1 MKALLTATRTVRTVR
16 ALAAT
21 ALVGLAGA
29 AAAASAATA
38 SAATAST
45 AAASAAT
52 AAGFTLASPDIAANS
67 TIGAPH
73 VFNSWGCTGGNI
85 SPRLEWSGA
94 PEGTQSFAL
103 TVYDPDA
110 PTGSGFWHWVVV
122 NIPASAHALSSGA
135 GTADGKALPAGSL
148 QVSTD
153 FGAPGYGGP
162 CPPVGD
168 KPHRYIFTLY
178 ALKAPKLDLPEHAT
192 AAVAGFMIHFN
203 VIGQA
208 SFTATYGR

>member
-1 MKALLTATRTVRTVR
+1 MKTHRACTLIASGLA
-16 ALAAT
+16 ALAA
-21 ALVGLAGA
+21 LAGA
-29 AAAASAATA
+29 GTAAAAGFRLA
-38 SAATAST
+38 SA
-45 AAASAAT
+45 
-52 AAGFTLASPDIAANS
+52 DIPADS
-67 TIGAPH
+67 TIGATH
-73 VFNSWGCTGGNI
+73 VFNSWGCTGGNV

-122 NIPASAHALSSGA
+122 NIPATATGLERGTGTRDGQSLPSG
-135 GTADGKALPAGSL
+135 SM
-148 QVSTD
+148 QVPTD
-153 FGAPGYGGP
+153 FGVPGFGGP

-168 KPHRYIFTLY
+168 PPHRYIFTLH
-178 ALKAPKLDLPEHAT
+178 ALKTPKLELPERAT

-203 VIGQA
+203 VIGKA

>member
-1 MKALLTATRTVRTVR
+1 MRIRTAITLASTALLA
-16 ALAAT
+16 
-21 ALVGLAGA
+21 LAGA
-29 AAAASAATA
+29 HAAR
-38 SAATAST
+38 
-45 AAASAAT
+45 
-52 AAGFTLASPDIAANS
+52 AGAFTLSSPDVPANS
-67 TIGAPH
+67 TIGATH
-73 VFNSWGCTGGNI
+73 VFNSWGCTGANV

-122 NIPASAHALSSGA
+122 NLPATTHALPPGA
-135 GTADGKALPAGSL
+135 GTPDGKALPAGSL
-148 QVSTD
+148 QISTD

-178 ALKAPKLDLPEHAT
+178 ALKAPKLDLPGHAT

-203 VIGQA
+203 VIDKA

>member
-1 MKALLTATRTVRTVR
+1 MKHRIASARIAFARIAATLV
-16 ALAAT
+16 ALAA
-21 ALVGLAGA
+21 AG
-29 AAAASAATA
+29 TA
-38 SAATAST
+38 S
-45 AAASAAT
+45 
-52 AAGFTLASPDIAANS
+52 AAGFTLASPDIPANS
-67 TIGAPH
+67 TIGATH
-73 VFNSWGCTGGNI
+73 VFNSWGCTGANV

-122 NIPASAHALSSGA
+122 NLPASAHALPPGA

-148 QVSTD
+148 QISTD

-178 ALKAPKLDLPEHAT
+178 ALKVPKLDLPERAT

-203 VIGQA
+203 VIDKA

>member
-1 MKALLTATRTVRTVR
+1 MKTPLAASLLAAALS
-16 ALAAT
+16 ALA
-21 ALVGLAGA
+21 G
-29 AAAASAATA
+29 SSTA
-38 SAATAST
+38 SAA
-45 AAASAAT
+45 
-52 AAGFTLASPDIAANS
+52 GFSLASPDIAANS
-67 TIGAPH
+67 TIGATH

-122 NIPASAHALSSGA
+122 NIPATAGGVERGA
-135 GTADGKALPAGSL
+135 GTPDGKALPAGSV
-148 QVSTD
+148 QVPTD
-153 FGAPGYGGP
+153 FGLPGYGGP
-162 CPPVGD
+162 CPPAGD
-168 KPHRYIFTLY
+168 APHRYIFTLH
-178 ALKAPKLDLPEHAT
+178 ALKTARLDLPERAT

-203 VIGQA
+203 VIGRA

>member
-1 MKALLTATRTVRTVR
+1 MKTLLAPTRAVHALVAA
-16 ALAAT
+16 ALAGLAGPAAAAT
-21 ALVGLAGA
+21 ATPAK
-29 AAAASAATA
+29 TP
-38 SAATAST
+38 
-45 AAASAAT
+45 
-52 AAGFTLASPDIAANS
+52 GFTLASPDIAANS
-67 TIGAPH
+67 TIGATH
-73 VFNSWGCTGGNI
+73 VFNNWGCTGGNV
-85 SPRLEWSGA
+85 SPRLEWNGA
-94 PEGTQSFAL
+94 PEDTQSFAL

-122 NIPASAHALSSGA
+122 NIPATAHALPPGA
-135 GTADGKALPAGSL
+135 GTSDGKALPAGSL